1 MSSLFRYIEACGS
14 LSPSEAMLS
23 GADFL
28 LLSQLA
34 YADFPESAATFG
46 DALEGALLLPPIPLR
61 FGFEHKNDRRLIA
74 ETAKSRRFSAL
85 AFLGFREK
93 FDAEGACQFAALA
106 LQWDEETA
114 IVAFR
119 GTDQSFAGWKENFML
134 AYRSP
139 VPAQALAVSFVAEIA
154 ERFHGSLILCGH
166 SKGGNLAV
174 YAAAFSEAPVR
185 RRVREVVSLDG
196 PGLSPADARRAEF
209 LEIRARVRV
218 YIPRASL
225 VGLLFEN
232 PPGSVYIRSRAP
244 ALQHYP
250 YMWRIEGCDF
260 VPVGAPTRFNA
271 YLART
276 LRRFVCGMPPE
287 MREAYV
293 EALFKVVSSAESES
307 VPEML
312 KVWRKS
318 VPRVLGATLG
328 IDRETRRL
336 FRRVFWIFLRA
347 ASGRMT

>member
-46 DALEGALLLPPIPLR
+46 DALEGALLLPPSPRR

-185 RRVREVVSLDG
+185 RRVREVIEAETSPMPVQVGRRLETEAAAALAGVKRILVVEQNHGAQLYRYLRSVYELPDARSLHRPG
-196 PGLSPADARRAEF
+196 PLPLRPGELADAILAWSDAAHRPENRQE
-209 LEIRARVRV
+209 EIA
-218 YIPRASL
+218 
-225 VGLLFEN
+225 
-232 PPGSVYIRSRAP
+232 
-244 ALQHYP
+244 
-250 YMWRIEGCDF
+250 
-260 VPVGAPTRFNA
+260 
-271 YLART
+271 
-276 LRRFVCGMPPE
+276 
-287 MREAYV
+287 
-293 EALFKVVSSAESES
+293 
-307 VPEML
+307 
-312 KVWRKS
+312 
-318 VPRVLGATLG
+318 
-328 IDRETRRL
+328 
-336 FRRVFWIFLRA
+336 
-347 ASGRMT
+347 

>member
-1 MSSLFRYIEACGS
+1 
-14 LSPSEAMLS
+14 
-23 GADFL
+23 L

-46 DALEGALLLPPIPLR
+46 DALEGALSLPPSPRR
-61 FGFEHKNDRRLIA
+61 FGFEHRNDRRLIA
-74 ETAKSRRFSAL
+74 EAARSRRFSGL
-85 AFLGFREK
+85 PFLGFREK
-93 FDAEGACQFAALA
+93 FDAEGACQFAAFA
-106 LQWDEETA
+106 LQWDGEVA

-154 ERFHGSLILCGH
+154 ERFRGSLILCGH

-185 RRVREVVSLDG
+185 RRVKEVVSLDG
-196 PGLSPADARRAEF
+196 LGLSPADARHGEF
-209 LEIRARVRV
+209 QEIRDRVRV

-232 PPGSVYIRSRAP
+232 PSGCVYIRSRAP
-244 ALQHYP
+244 APLQHYP
-250 YMWRIEGCDF
+250 YMWWVEGCGF
-260 VPVGAPTRFNA
+260 VPARAPARFNA

-276 LRRFVCGMPPE
+276 LRRFVDGMEPE
-287 MREAYV
+287 LREAYV
-293 EALFKVVSSAESES
+293 EALFRVVSSAESDS

-312 KVWRKS
+312 KTWRRS